1 MAEGERPGEAD
12 APGGGGEPDPLATD
26 LRAYLQQSLGAGYT
40 LEREL
45 GGGGMS
51 RVFVARDHALGR
63 KVVVKVL
70 PPELA
75 AALSVERFKREI
87 MLSAALQH
95 PNIVPVLS
103 TGNTDQLPYFV
114 MPFVEGESLRVRL
127 GRGPLSVREAVSV
140 TKDVARALTYA
151 HGRGVIHRD
160 IKPDNIIISG
170 ATATVTDFGVAKA
183 VAASRAG
190 PARGTVES
198 RTPSGSTITH
208 AGVSLGTPMYMAPEQ
223 AAADPNTD
231 HRADI
236 YALGIVAYEMLVGAP
251 PFHGRS
257 PQALLAAQLTE
268 LPRPIS
274 QRRYGVPAAL
284 EQLIMQCLEKNP
296 ADRPRNA
303 GDMVRALDD
312 PELLSGAPA
321 VAPQV
326 AATRRRRSV
335 GRWISIGAGVVVVA
349 LVGAY
354 ALGAF
359 DDGTTSSSVAALAPT
374 SIAVLPIADASP
386 GVAGR
391 ELAEGLTEALTN
403 ALGRVPGLRVASR
416 TAAAGAQRLPGGP
429 QEIGRALGVG
439 KLVEG
444 TLQRR
449 SDAFR
454 VTVRMLDVRDGF
466 TEWSQTYDRPVARG
480 FAAQDEIAN
489 EVAAAIAWRMALPAP
504 PGAPRRDSAGA
515 PAAPTR

>member
-1 MAEGERPGEAD
+1 MAEGERPVDEGATL
-12 APGGGGEPDPLATD
+12 GGGATD

-51 RVFVARDHALGR
+51 RVFVARDHGLGR
-63 KVVVKVL
+63 RVVLKVL
-70 PPELA
+70 APELA
-75 AALSVERFKREI
+75 AALSAERFRREI

-103 TGNTDQLPYFV
+103 TGTTEQLPYFM

-140 TKDVARALTYA
+140 MKDVARALAYA
-151 HGRGVIHRD
+151 HSHGVIHRD

-190 PARGTVES
+190 PARGTTEV
-198 RTPSGSTITH
+198 RTPGGSTITL

-284 EQLIMQCLEKNP
+284 EKLIMQCLEKNP
-296 ADRPRNA
+296 TDRPRNA
-303 GDMVRALDD
+303 SEIVRALDD

-335 GRWISIGAGVVVVA
+335 GRWLSIGVGATIVVLA
-349 LVGAY
+349 GAY

-359 DDGTTSSSVAALAPT
+359 ESGPPSTDAALTPS
-374 SIAVLPIADASP
+374 SIAVLPIADASV
-386 GVAGR
+386 GSAGR
-391 ELAEGLTEALTN
+391 ELADGLTESLTN
-403 ALGRVPGLRVASR
+403 AMGRVPGLRVASR
-416 TAAAGAQRLPGGP
+416 TAAAGAQQLPGGP
-429 QEIGRALGVG
+429 REIARALGVG

-444 TLQRR
+444 TLQRQA
-449 SDAFR
+449 DTFR
-454 VTVRMLDVRDGF
+454 VTVRLLDARDGF

-480 FAAQDEIAN
+480 FAAQDDIAN

-504 PGAPRRDSAGA
+504 PPTPRRDSAAATPA
-515 PAAPTR
+515 PPTP